1 MKRDDLY
8 YFRRAEIITIARRK
22 GVADTDDL
30 DRFLIAWFWHRP
42 TSADK
47 DPIGS
52 LIYTAH
58 RMGRGN
64 VTPAQAGEVIAAS
77 KRGRPLHKA
86 DDLGLY
92 LRLTDAERTAW
103 GIRTIGGH
111 DFSRRQRTTRRK
123 WLDRERK
130 GRGRLQAGAK
140 PRSLSQERDRPWAKD
155 GISRREWFRR
165 KAKARSGTV
174 GTVSSARD
182 GTVSAAVPFFLSKDE
197 IVPLTTRT
205 RPSQVLRGEVMP
217 TDWLTALGIPVPA
230 ERKWSGEEARKQ
242 ARVETKLVALGRDG
256 CDAARALS
264 GLGLFS

>member
-1 MKRDDLY
+1 VKRNDLY

-47 DPIGS
+47 GPTGS

-58 RMGRGN
+58 RMGQN
-64 VTPAQAGEVIAAS
+64 NFTPDQAGEVIAAS

-86 DDLGLY
+86 DDLGVY

-123 WLDRERK
+123 RLERERK
-130 GRGRLQAGAK
+130 ARRRREAGAK
-140 PRSLSQERDRPWAKD
+140 PQSLSQERDRPWAKD

-197 IVPLTTRT
+197 IVPITTRT

-230 ERKWSGEEARKQ
+230 ERKWSGEEGSEARTG
-242 ARVETKLVALGRDG
+242 TKLVALG
-256 CDAARALS
+256 S
-264 GLGLFS
+264 VNV